1 MNIRKLIFHIAAIAA
16 VTAACDKE
24 ETTETLPSL
33 EGTLMISG
41 VQEFIHPGQTL
52 TFAVEE
58 SVTHPEGGEVNYCW
72 KVTPSMSRYDSTETP
87 SFTHTFSDT
96 LQTYTVYCSAYADGY
111 NSTSSI
117 NYVTTVKGGKDGSVK
132 GIDFSDK
139 TFNIGDTTY
148 YYTEIGEQTWLMNN
162 VMTQTAGLAFA
173 DADIM
178 SDVFG
183 RFYSHEEAAAVCESL
198 PNDGTYQWKLPTRAD
213 WDALESHL
221 KGLIESDADRYG
233 KSVAASL
240 MADATFNDSKLWEY
254 WPAVGV
260 ITNSS
265 GISAIPVGYADL
277 QSKTFK
283 GVNEYSVFW
292 TADQEGDLAYYKY
305 LIYNQPD
312 LFTSLGDRKS
322 FGANVRCI
330 RK

>member
-1 MNIRKLIFHIAAIAA
+1 MKIRKLIYMVAIAVAAIS
-16 VTAACDKE
+16 CDKD

-33 EGTLMISG
+33 EGTLKISG
-41 VQEFIHPGQTL
+41 LQEFIHPKQTL
-52 TFAVEE
+52 TMTISEG
-58 SVTHPEGGEVNYCW
+58 VTHPEGGEVRYCW
-72 KVTPSMSRYDSTETP
+72 KVSPSMSSYDSTDTP

-117 NYVTTVKGGKDGSVK
+117 NYVTTVKGGKNGSIK
-132 GIDFSDK
+132 GIDFTNN
-139 TFNIGDTTY
+139 TFSVGDTVY
-148 YYTEIGEQTWLMNN
+148 YYTEIGEQVWTMNN

-183 RFYSHEEAAAVCESL
+183 RFYNYEDAVAVCESL
-198 PNDGTYQWKLPTRAD
+198 PTDGTYQWKLPTRAD
-213 WDALESHL
+213 WDILETYV
-221 KGLIESDADRYG
+221 KGLVESDKDKYG
-233 KSVAASL
+233 RSVAGAL
-240 MADATFNDSKLWEY
+240 MADATFNDSNLWEY
-254 WPAVGV
+254 WPAVGT

-265 GISAIPVGYADL
+265 GFSAIPVGYASML
-277 QSKTFK
+277 SKAFK
-283 GVNEYSVFW
+283 GVNEYAIFW
-292 TADQEGDLAYYKY
+292 TADEDGDMAYYKY

-312 LFTSLGDRKS
+312 VYTSLGDKES